1 MKQFRKKMLE
11 TRQERKEELT
21 LNVLDYKQ
29 KSKVVRLLKLLT

>member
-1 MKQFRKKMLE
+1 MLE

>member
-1 MKQFRKKMLE
+1 MLE
-11 TRQERKEELT
+11 TRQERKEELA